1 MTIKHLVI
9 SGGYHLFTYILSS
22 VYRLEKLNILTIS
35 DIETIWCVS
44 SGSFV
49 AICIS
54 LLKGYQ
60 KNIKPDENPL
70 LTWEV
75 IQNYIEERPWNY
87 LFINPSISV
96 YDLLYKKGVYDETI
110 ISSMIEP
117 LLKLLDLPI
126 TITLAEYY
134 EYTNMELHFYSFD
147 VYQFQMIDIC
157 YKTYP
162 TMTLVNAMYVTASVP
177 FLSIPHMEFGKC
189 FIDGGCI
196 INYPICYAL
205 KRIDNPEEI
214 LGYNTHL
221 TTLQRDDT
229 VNIKFESIFYY
240 IYFIMSSLY
249 AKIYNTFICTDEN
262 SHTEAVYQK
271 INMIDTDNE
280 KENEKENDTK
290 YYNEINLDPLT
301 NESESFYNG
310 MIVLFQD
317 FQEFLYSID
326 KRKCMWIMGE
336 KNINILKKVFTYN
349 N

>member
-22 VYRLEKLNILTIS
+22 IYSLEKSDTINIS
-35 DIETIWCVS
+35 NIETIWCVS

-49 AICIS
+49 AICIA
-54 LLKGYQ
+54 LLKGYR
-60 KNIKPDENPL
+60 KNIKNDESPL

-75 IQNYIEERPWNY
+75 IQNYIEERPWSY
-87 LFINPSISV
+87 LFINPSISI
-96 YDLLYKKGVYDETI
+96 YDLLYKKGIYDETV

-117 LLKLLDLPI
+117 FLKLLDLPV

-134 EYTNMELHFYSFD
+134 EYTNIDVHFYSFD
-147 VYQFQMIDIC
+147 IYQFQMIDIC
-157 YKTYP
+157 YKNYP

-221 TTLQRDDT
+221 TTLERDDT
-229 VNIKFESIFYY
+229 VNIKHESVFYY
-240 IYFIMSSLY
+240 IYYIISSLY
-249 AKIYNTFICTDEN
+249 AKIYNTFICTVDN
-262 SHTEAVYQK
+262 TRTEAVYQAVN
-271 INMIDTDNE
+271 IMEIESEDV
-280 KENEKENDTK
+280 K

-301 NESESFYNG
+301 NVNESFYNG

-317 FQEFLYSID
+317 FQDFLYSIE
-326 KRKCMWIMGE
+326 KRRCMWIMGE
-336 KNINILKKVFTYN
+336 KNINIVKKLFTYN